1 VSREAAGAELLTA
14 ASANGRAA
22 PLARRRT
29 SFRRR
34 ASRGLAPYTLLAPAA
49 LVIVG
54 ILGYPLYLL
63 ARISFQR
70 YGLFELIR
78 HKGVSI
84 GTANYAHILHDAE
97 FWRVLERTVGFT
109 AVNVTLTMV
118 LGTLI
123 ALLLERLGRTM
134 RTLLTTA
141 LVCVWAMPVVV
152 SVAVFQWMVDYE
164 FGVVNWVLT
173 HLHIVAYEHH
183 NWFDNPWQGFA
194 VITALIV
201 WGAIPFVT
209 ITVYA
214 GLAQLPGELVE
225 AAEVDGANAWRVFR
239 HITLPI
245 LKPIFV
251 ILISLSII
259 WDFQVFIQVWL
270 MLGSRPTSDYY
281 LMSVYSFVES
291 FKISEYGLGSAIAV
305 VMVLIM
311 FSVTFVYV
319 RQMVKIGELE

>member
-1 VSREAAGAELLTA
+1 VSREAAGTDLLTA
-14 ASANGRAA
+14 VNGSGVAA
-22 PLARRRT
+22 PLVRRRPA
-29 SFRRR
+29 FRVRL
-34 ASRGLAPYTLLAPAA
+34 SRGAAPYALLAPAA

-54 ILGYPLYLL
+54 VLGYPLYQLVHL
-63 ARISFQR
+63 SFQK

-78 HKGVSI
+78 HKGVSV

-97 FWRVLERTVGFT
+97 FWRVLARTIAFA
-109 AVNVTLTMV
+109 AVNVSLTMV

-123 ALLLERLGRTM
+123 ALLLERLGKTM
-134 RTLLTTA
+134 RVLLTTG

-164 FGVVNWVLT
+164 FGVVNWVLSNA
-173 HLHIVAYEHH
+173 HIVDYHHH
-183 NWFDNPWQGFA
+183 NWFDNPLQGFA

-201 WGAIPFVT
+201 WGAIPFVAIT
-209 ITVYA
+209 IYA
-214 GLAQLPGELVE
+214 GLAQLPRELVE
-225 AAEVDGANAWRVFR
+225 AAEVDGANPWRVFWN
-239 HITLPI
+239 ITLPI

-251 ILISLSII
+251 ILTSLSII

-270 MLGSRPTSDYY
+270 MLNSRPSADYY

-291 FKISEYGLGSAIAV
+291 FRISEYGLGASIAV
-305 VMVLIM
+305 VMVVIM

-319 RQMVKIGELE
+319 REMVRIGEVE